1 MKKILIFGGNG
12 LLGKKLIEKIKSFQ
26 NCASINI
33 DKNNLDLSLSTNKE
47 LIRQK
52 VEEINPD
59 IVIILASIKRQL
71 GDSSEIKNY
80 NDKITDNLAYAL
92 SEKKSKIV
100 YLSSAAVYG
109 EKNNQVDFNE
119 FSRISP
125 TSSYGEHKVR
135 SEKIYEN
142 FIDNKKLLIIRPPL
156 IYDMDEKEGYN
167 PSGFLNSAIKNKFIK
182 LWGDGNELRE
192 FILLDDAVNIIL
204 KLSFMDCYGIY
215 NLTSGESFSYRLIAD
230 HISKY
235 IDCDII
241 EQARTGLAVNHTYD
255 NGKLKSLI
263 YNYDFVTP
271 IKAVD
276 SIFMGRY

>member
-12 LLGKKLIEKIKSFQ
+12 LIGKKLINKIKLFK
-26 NCASINI
+26 NCKYINI
-33 DKNNLDLSLSTNKE
+33 DKNDLDLSLNTNKE
-47 LIRQK
+47 LIKQK
-52 VEEINPD
+52 VEEINAD

-71 GDSSEIKNY
+71 GDSSNIKNY

-92 SEKKSKIV
+92 SEKQSKIV

-109 EKNNQVDFNE
+109 EKNNQTDFNE
-119 FSRISP
+119 LSMISP

-135 SEKIYEN
+135 SEKIYKK

-156 IYDMDEKEGYN
+156 IYDMDEKKGYN

-182 LWGDGNELRE
+182 LWGKGNELRE
-192 FILLDDAVNIIL
+192 FILLEDAANIIL
-204 KLSFMDCYGIY
+204 KLSFINCYGIY
-215 NLTSGESFSYRLIAD
+215 NLTSGESFSYREIAE

-241 EQARTGLAVNHTYD
+241 EQARTGIAVNHTYE
-255 NGKLKSLI
+255 NHKLKSLI
-263 YNYDFVTP
+263 YNYDFITP
-271 IKAVD
+271 KEAVD
-276 SIFMGRY
+276 SILFEKY